1 MTGPPP
7 TPRTRGVD
15 RRLLID
21 GKLLETSR
29 TFPSL
34 NPATGEVLGHA
45 PDATV
50 ADAEAAVAAARR
62 AFDETDWSTNTELRI
77 RCLEQF
83 HQALVDHRDELAAL
97 TIAEVGATEAL
108 CQGAQLD
115 QPIAIVRYY
124 ADLLKTYPMTEDLGN
139 IESRGM
145 QHHRWV
151 EKEAGGVVAAIIA
164 YNYPNQLA
172 LAKLAPALA
181 AGCTVVLKSAPDT
194 PLITL
199 ALGELIANHT
209 DIPAGVVNVLS
220 GADPEVGAALTTS
233 PDVDMV
239 TFTGSTPT
247 GRRIMSAA
255 SDTLKKVFLELGGK
269 SAAIVLDDAD
279 FNTAALFSAFSMV
292 THAGQGCALTSRLL
306 VHKKNHD
313 EIVEMIKNNFGL
325 VRYGDPA
332 DPGTYMGPLI
342 SEKQRDKVDGMVKR
356 AVEAG
361 ATLVTGGEKVDPGY
375 FYTPTLL
382 TNVDPDSEIAQEEV
396 FGPVLVVIAYDDDDD
411 AVRIANNS
419 IYGLS
424 GAVFGSQDRAL
435 ALARRI
441 RTGTFSINGGNYFS
455 PDSPFGG
462 YKQSGI
468 GREMGTAGLEE
479 FLESK
484 TFATVVS
491 MSGPLDGIRVLEVA
505 MYGFVPSAG
514 AVLREWG
521 ADVIKV
527 EHAVTGDPQRGLRQT
542 GLLRVEGDPNPNI
555 EHANRGKRSLGLDM
569 SVPEG
574 KEVLLELAK
583 RADVFLT
590 SFLPGHRQK
599 FGIDVDDIRAVN
611 PKIIYAR
618 GSALGP
624 RGEESVKGGYDMT
637 AFWCRAGTA
646 ATITPPGTPGHGR
659 PARTGLRRHHLRHQ
673 PRGRDRRRAAE
684 AGAHR

>member
-1 MTGPPP
+1 MQETP
-7 TPRTRGVD
+7 TISSNGAAGDTSQSKAD

-21 GKLLETSR
+21 GQLLETARS
-29 TFPSL
+29 FPSI

-50 ADAEAAVAAARR
+50 ADAQAAIAAARR
-62 AFDETDWSTNTELRI
+62 AFDTTDWSTNTERRI

-83 HQALVDHRDELAAL
+83 HQALIDHRDELAEL
-97 TIAEVGATEAL
+97 TTAEVGATPAL
-108 CQGAQLD
+108 IAGPQLD
-115 QPIAIVRYY
+115 QPIDIVRYY
-124 ADLLKTYPMTEDLGN
+124 AELLKTYPMTEDLGN

-181 AGCTVVLKSAPDT
+181 TGCTVILKGAPDT
-194 PLITL
+194 PLVTL

-220 GADPEVGAALTTS
+220 GADPEVGAVLTTS
-233 PDVDMV
+233 SDVDMV

-247 GRRIMSAA
+247 GRRIMAAA
-255 SDTLKKVFLELGGK
+255 SETLKKVFLELGGK

-279 FNTAALFSAFSMV
+279 FNTAAMFSAFSMV
-292 THAGQGCALTSRLL
+292 SHAGQGCALTSRLL
-306 VHKKNHD
+306 VPRKNHD
-313 EIVEMIKNNFGL
+313 DIVELVKINFGL
-325 VRYGDPA
+325 VRYGDPS
-332 DPGTYMGPLI
+332 DPNTYMGPLI

-356 AVEAG
+356 AVDAG

-396 FGPVLVVIAYDDDDD
+396 FGPVLVVITYEDDDD

-424 GAVFGSQDRAL
+424 GAVFGGQDRAL

-462 YKQSGI
+462 FKQSGI
-468 GREMGTAGLEE
+468 GREMGTPGLEE
-479 FLESK
+479 FLEAK

-491 MSGPLDGIRVLEVA
+491 
-505 MYGFVPSAG
+505 
-514 AVLREWG
+514 
-521 ADVIKV
+521 
-527 EHAVTGDPQRGLRQT
+527 
-542 GLLRVEGDPNPNI
+542 
-555 EHANRGKRSLGLDM
+555 
-569 SVPEG
+569 
-574 KEVLLELAK
+574 
-583 RADVFLT
+583 
-590 SFLPGHRQK
+590 
-599 FGIDVDDIRAVN
+599 
-611 PKIIYAR
+611 
-618 GSALGP
+618 
-624 RGEESVKGGYDMT
+624 
-637 AFWCRAGTA
+637 
-646 ATITPPGTPGHGR
+646 
-659 PARTGLRRHHLRHQ
+659 
-673 PRGRDRRRAAE
+673 
-684 AGAHR
+684 